1 MSTEYVL
8 ELKEVSKHFGE
19 VIANDHINL
28 NVKKGEILAI
38 LGENGSGKTTLMNMI
53 AGIYY
58 PDAGEI
64 YVKDK
69 PVTIRSPKDSLA
81 LKIGMIHQ
89 HFKLIDV
96 LTAAENI
103 ILGLP
108 GKQHLNMEDVKKE
121 IQQLI
126 DYNGFELNLDQKIY
140 NMSVSQKQT
149 VEIIKV
155 LYRGADL
162 LILDEPTAVLTPQ
175 ETKKLFDVLRK
186 MKANGKSII
195 IITHKLN
202 EVLELSDRVS
212 VLRKGKY
219 IGTVDTKAATI
230 ESLTENITDSYIS
243 PVFYFMIISIIG
255 IFTDSYAVFV
265 ILILIPFNYRI
276 FNTLDAMVGYET
288 DELIDIGFVPAK
300 IDDILNY
307 IPSRIAGLFVVLSA
321 FCLNFDYK
329 NSYKILKR
337 DARNCPSPNSGFTMA
352 SAAGALNIQLIK
364 LDTYILGDNNKNI
377 ETSDIGR
384 AVKLSKLA
392 IFLFTVTI
400 ILFIIIL
407 YVIL

>member
-1 MSTEYVL
+1 MFYNFDLINNFNILLSINSINSTYNILIFILLSLFSAIFLDIIYGELPTKIHPVVFIGSIISFFKNIFIKIKNRWSGLFLTLSTCIVSSVL
-8 ELKEVSKHFGE
+8 L
-19 VIANDHINL
+19 I
-28 NVKKGEILAI
+28 ILFY
-38 LGENGSGKTTLMNMI
+38 LFS
-53 AGIYY
+53 
-58 PDAGEI
+58 
-64 YVKDK
+64 
-69 PVTIRSPKDSLA
+69 
-81 LKIGMIHQ
+81 
-89 HFKLIDV
+89 F
-96 LTAAENI
+96 NI
-103 ILGLP
+103 IIFYILFTL
-108 GKQHLNMEDVKKE
+108 LSSTFSIRMLLDTASDV
-121 IQQLI
+121 
-126 DYNGFELNLDQKIY
+126 
-140 NMSVSQKQT
+140 
-149 VEIIKV
+149 
-155 LYRGADL
+155 
-162 LILDEPTAVLTPQ
+162 
-175 ETKKLFDVLRK
+175 ETD
-186 MKANGKSII
+186 
-195 IITHKLN
+195 LN
-202 EVLELSDRVS
+202 EDIDKARQAVSYLVSRNTDELTKEHIVS
-212 VLRKGKY
+212 
-219 IGTVDTKAATI
+219 ATI

>member
-1 MSTEYVL
+1 YILFTLILSSTFSIRMLLDTASDVETD
-8 ELKEVSKHFGE
+8 LKEDIDKARQAVSYLVSRNTDELTKE
-19 VIANDHINL
+19 HI
-28 NVKKGEILAI
+28 
-38 LGENGSGKTTLMNMI
+38 
-53 AGIYY
+53 
-58 PDAGEI
+58 
-64 YVKDK
+64 
-69 PVTIRSPKDSLA
+69 
-81 LKIGMIHQ
+81 
-89 HFKLIDV
+89 
-96 LTAAENI
+96 
-103 ILGLP
+103 
-108 GKQHLNMEDVKKE
+108 
-121 IQQLI
+121 
-126 DYNGFELNLDQKIY
+126 
-140 NMSVSQKQT
+140 VS
-149 VEIIKV
+149 
-155 LYRGADL
+155 
-162 LILDEPTAVLTPQ
+162 
-175 ETKKLFDVLRK
+175 
-186 MKANGKSII
+186 
-195 IITHKLN
+195 
-202 EVLELSDRVS
+202 
-212 VLRKGKY
+212 
-219 IGTVDTKAATI
+219 ATI

-255 IFTDSYAVFV
+255 IFTDSYAVLF

-276 FNTLDAMVGYET
+276 FNTLDAMVGYKT

-400 ILFIIIL
+400 FLFIIIL

>member
-1 MSTEYVL
+1 MFYNFDLINNFNILLSINSINSTYNILIFILLSLFSAIFLDIIYGELPTKIHPVVFIGSIISFFKNIFIKIKNKWSGLFLTLSTCIVSTVL
-8 ELKEVSKHFGE
+8 LIILFYLFSFNIIIFYILFTLILSSTFSIRMLLDTASDVETDLKEDIDKARQAVSYLVRALSLQFPPN
-19 VIANDHINL
+19 IQTSTARQHI
-28 NVKKGEILAI
+28 
-38 LGENGSGKTTLMNMI
+38 
-53 AGIYY
+53 
-58 PDAGEI
+58 
-64 YVKDK
+64 
-69 PVTIRSPKDSLA
+69 
-81 LKIGMIHQ
+81 
-89 HFKLIDV
+89 
-96 LTAAENI
+96 
-103 ILGLP
+103 
-108 GKQHLNMEDVKKE
+108 
-121 IQQLI
+121 
-126 DYNGFELNLDQKIY
+126 
-140 NMSVSQKQT
+140 VS
-149 VEIIKV
+149 
-155 LYRGADL
+155 
-162 LILDEPTAVLTPQ
+162 
-175 ETKKLFDVLRK
+175 
-186 MKANGKSII
+186 
-195 IITHKLN
+195 
-202 EVLELSDRVS
+202 
-212 VLRKGKY
+212 
-219 IGTVDTKAATI
+219 ATI

-243 PVFYFMIISIIG
+243 PVFYFIIISLIG
-255 IFTDSYAVFV
+255 IFTDSYAVLF

-276 FNTLDAMVGYET
+276 FNTLDAMVGYKT

>member
-1 MSTEYVL
+1 MHPVVFIGSIISFFKNIFIKIKNRWSGLFLTLSTCIVSSVL
-8 ELKEVSKHFGE
+8 LIILFYLFSFNIIIFYILFTLILSSTFSIRMLLDTASDVEIDLKEDIDKARQAVSYLVSRNTDELTKE
-19 VIANDHINL
+19 HI
-28 NVKKGEILAI
+28 
-38 LGENGSGKTTLMNMI
+38 
-53 AGIYY
+53 
-58 PDAGEI
+58 
-64 YVKDK
+64 
-69 PVTIRSPKDSLA
+69 
-81 LKIGMIHQ
+81 
-89 HFKLIDV
+89 
-96 LTAAENI
+96 
-103 ILGLP
+103 
-108 GKQHLNMEDVKKE
+108 
-121 IQQLI
+121 
-126 DYNGFELNLDQKIY
+126 
-140 NMSVSQKQT
+140 VS
-149 VEIIKV
+149 
-155 LYRGADL
+155 
-162 LILDEPTAVLTPQ
+162 
-175 ETKKLFDVLRK
+175 
-186 MKANGKSII
+186 
-195 IITHKLN
+195 
-202 EVLELSDRVS
+202 
-212 VLRKGKY
+212 
-219 IGTVDTKAATI
+219 ATI

>member
-1 MSTEYVL
+1 MFYNFDLINNFNILLSINSINSTYNILIFILLSLFSAIFLDIIYGELPTKIHPVVFIGSIISFFKNIFIKIKNRWSGLFLTLSTCIVSSVL
-8 ELKEVSKHFGE
+8 LIILFYLFSFNIIIFYILFTLILSSTFSIRMLLDTASDVETDLKEDIDKARQAVSYLVSRNTDELTKE
-19 VIANDHINL
+19 HI
-28 NVKKGEILAI
+28 
-38 LGENGSGKTTLMNMI
+38 
-53 AGIYY
+53 
-58 PDAGEI
+58 
-64 YVKDK
+64 
-69 PVTIRSPKDSLA
+69 
-81 LKIGMIHQ
+81 
-89 HFKLIDV
+89 
-96 LTAAENI
+96 
-103 ILGLP
+103 
-108 GKQHLNMEDVKKE
+108 
-121 IQQLI
+121 
-126 DYNGFELNLDQKIY
+126 
-140 NMSVSQKQT
+140 VS
-149 VEIIKV
+149 
-155 LYRGADL
+155 
-162 LILDEPTAVLTPQ
+162 
-175 ETKKLFDVLRK
+175 
-186 MKANGKSII
+186 
-195 IITHKLN
+195 
-202 EVLELSDRVS
+202 
-212 VLRKGKY
+212 
-219 IGTVDTKAATI
+219 ATI
-230 ESLTENITDSYIS
+230 ESLNITDSYIS

>member
-1 MSTEYVL
+1 MFYNFDLINNFNILLSINSINSTYNILIFILLSLFSAIFLDIIYGELPTKIHPVVFIGSIISFFKNIFIKIKNRWSGLFLTLSTCIVSSVL
-8 ELKEVSKHFGE
+8 LIILFYLFSFNIIIFYILFTLILSSTFSIRMLLDTASDVETDLKEDIDKARQAVSYLVSRNTDELTKE
-19 VIANDHINL
+19 HI
-28 NVKKGEILAI
+28 
-38 LGENGSGKTTLMNMI
+38 
-53 AGIYY
+53 
-58 PDAGEI
+58 
-64 YVKDK
+64 
-69 PVTIRSPKDSLA
+69 
-81 LKIGMIHQ
+81 
-89 HFKLIDV
+89 
-96 LTAAENI
+96 
-103 ILGLP
+103 
-108 GKQHLNMEDVKKE
+108 
-121 IQQLI
+121 
-126 DYNGFELNLDQKIY
+126 
-140 NMSVSQKQT
+140 VS
-149 VEIIKV
+149 
-155 LYRGADL
+155 
-162 LILDEPTAVLTPQ
+162 
-175 ETKKLFDVLRK
+175 
-186 MKANGKSII
+186 
-195 IITHKLN
+195 
-202 EVLELSDRVS
+202 
-212 VLRKGKY
+212 
-219 IGTVDTKAATI
+219 ATI

-384 AVKLSKLA
+384 AVKLSKLT

>member
-1 MSTEYVL
+1 MFYNFDLINNFNILLSINSINSTYSILIFILLSLFSAIFLDIIYGELPTKIHPVVFIGSIISFFKNIFIKIKNKWSGLFLTLSTCIVSTVL
-8 ELKEVSKHFGE
+8 LIILFYLFIFYILFTLILSSTFSIRMLLDTASDVETDLKEDIDKARQAVSYLVSRNTDE
-19 VIANDHINL
+19 LTNEHI
-28 NVKKGEILAI
+28 
-38 LGENGSGKTTLMNMI
+38 
-53 AGIYY
+53 
-58 PDAGEI
+58 
-64 YVKDK
+64 
-69 PVTIRSPKDSLA
+69 
-81 LKIGMIHQ
+81 
-89 HFKLIDV
+89 
-96 LTAAENI
+96 
-103 ILGLP
+103 
-108 GKQHLNMEDVKKE
+108 
-121 IQQLI
+121 
-126 DYNGFELNLDQKIY
+126 
-140 NMSVSQKQT
+140 VS
-149 VEIIKV
+149 
-155 LYRGADL
+155 
-162 LILDEPTAVLTPQ
+162 
-175 ETKKLFDVLRK
+175 
-186 MKANGKSII
+186 
-195 IITHKLN
+195 
-202 EVLELSDRVS
+202 
-212 VLRKGKY
+212 
-219 IGTVDTKAATI
+219 ATI

-255 IFTDSYAVFV
+255 IFTDSYAVLF

>member
-1 MSTEYVL
+1 MLLDTASDVETD
-8 ELKEVSKHFGE
+8 LKEDIDKARQAVSYLVSRNTDELTKE
-19 VIANDHINL
+19 HI
-28 NVKKGEILAI
+28 
-38 LGENGSGKTTLMNMI
+38 
-53 AGIYY
+53 
-58 PDAGEI
+58 
-64 YVKDK
+64 
-69 PVTIRSPKDSLA
+69 
-81 LKIGMIHQ
+81 
-89 HFKLIDV
+89 
-96 LTAAENI
+96 
-103 ILGLP
+103 
-108 GKQHLNMEDVKKE
+108 
-121 IQQLI
+121 
-126 DYNGFELNLDQKIY
+126 
-140 NMSVSQKQT
+140 VS
-149 VEIIKV
+149 
-155 LYRGADL
+155 
-162 LILDEPTAVLTPQ
+162 
-175 ETKKLFDVLRK
+175 
-186 MKANGKSII
+186 
-195 IITHKLN
+195 
-202 EVLELSDRVS
+202 
-212 VLRKGKY
+212 
-219 IGTVDTKAATI
+219 ATI

-255 IFTDSYAVFV
+255 IFTDSYAVLF

-307 IPSRIAGLFVVLSA
+307 IPSRIASLFVVLSA

-407 YVIL
+407 YVILWK